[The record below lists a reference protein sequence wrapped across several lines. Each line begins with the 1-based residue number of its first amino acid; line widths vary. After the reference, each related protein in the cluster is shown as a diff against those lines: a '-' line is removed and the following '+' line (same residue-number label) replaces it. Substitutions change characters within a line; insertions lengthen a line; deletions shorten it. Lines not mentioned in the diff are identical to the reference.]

1 MFGDDAES
9 KTSYRYVVTENQL
22 LFTVR
27 TWVWKMMDTFERPP
41 HAGEKRPKRDSGEFY
56 LKLHHEVDHDVGDTS
71 VEVHRCIMSMTG
83 IQEWQSWYLHNS
95 DENDNTA
102 KLERRLTRGLNP
114 SEESKPE
121 TNS

>member
-1 MFGDDAES
+1 MCLSVNQISCLTTKDNQLLLGSGGKLLAEPSMFNHDLFVGKVPPSEAKLYKMFGDDAES

-56 LKLHHEVDHDVGDTS
+56 LKLHQIGRAS
-71 VEVHRCIMSMTG
+71 CR
-83 IQEWQSWYLHNS
+83 
-95 DENDNTA
+95 
-102 KLERRLTRGLNP
+102 ERVF
-114 SEESKPE
+114 
-121 TNS
+121 